1 MKEFMLIFRNE
12 KTEGAEKPSAEQMQ
26 AIMKQWQS
34 WIRGIAKMGQYSGTN
49 RLLPEGKSIK
59 PDKIISDG
67 PYMEVKEMVGGYV
80 IVKAG
85 SLNEAVELAKGCPNL
100 LYGGN
105 VEVRDDMEIDYDT
118 TSEKFLEEILQ
129 ACQKTLK

>member
-12 KTEGAEKPSAEQMQ
+12 KTEGTEKPSTEQMQ
-26 AIMKQWQS
+26 AIMKQWQN
-34 WIRGIAKMGQYSGTN
+34 WIQGIAAKGQYSSTN

-59 PDKIISDG
+59 PDKIVSDG
-67 PYMEVKEMVGGYV
+67 PYMEVKEMIGGYV
-80 IVKAG
+80 IVKTG

-105 VEVRDDMEIDYDT
+105 VEVRAVMNIEYDT
-118 TSEKFLEEILQ
+118 AAENFLEPEN
-129 ACQKTLK
+129 

>member
-105 VEVRDDMEIDYDT
+105 VEVRAVMNIEYDPAA
-118 TSEKFLEEILQ
+118 ENFLAPEN
-129 ACQKTLK
+129 